1 MYYNDIK
8 ITIEEAFEPS
18 VGLINRALIVTHE
31 LEVPFMKLRGT
42 SPISDLRTELI
53 RLATLGNLTLGGLT
67 IPLPTILNQVNLA
80 CPLLEEAIVLLT
92 SQSDSSGNAIVPD
105 YLYVCGSLIVDY
117 QNATDV
123 SGLTSIIAA
132 NTTVESDFWGII
144 PVQYNTKLVEWLV
157 TFCSS
162 KSKAFF
168 VDIEYKHFTITD
180 LLKSNRGYMIYNG
193 RTNDQSDQQF
203 AAGVY
208 GRCFSGENLV
218 GVKWKTV
225 TGISSYKQATLSDSE
240 VSTLATNGVNAYLYR
255 YGKGSIDGSFTTDS
269 DGNLKA
275 VNHIDEMYIRDNIK
289 YNLIKNIYLWLNS
302 SEMASMSD
310 YAELESVVTS
320 VLSTFADDGFIAT
333 IEGLKQF
340 SVNVPIP
347 TSSNRNE
354 RLLEG
359 TFKYIP
365 NGAAEWVTITGQEVF
380 DIINGEEV

>member
-1 MYYNDIK
+1 MYYNDINV
-8 ITIEEAFEPS
+8 TIQEAFEPS
-18 VGLINRALIVTHE
+18 VGLINRAFLVTHE
-31 LEVPFMKLRGT
+31 
-42 SPISDLRTELI
+42 
-53 RLATLGNLTLGGLT
+53 AT
-67 IPLPTILNQVNLA
+67 IPFTKLSGANAVSELDALLLA
-80 CPLLEEAIVLLT
+80 GTLTAPLLEQAVAVLVAQT
-92 SQSDSSGNAIVPD
+92 DSSGNPLFPD
-105 YLYVCGSLIVDY
+105 YIYIGGAVIDDY
-117 QNATDV
+117 ASATDV
-123 SGLTSIIAA
+123 SDLTDLITA

-144 PVQYNTKLVEWLV
+144 PVKYNLKLVEWLA
-157 TFCSS
+157 TFCAS
-162 KSKAFF
+162 KQKAFF
-168 VDIEYKHFTITD
+168 VDVESKNFTITD
-180 LLKSNRGYMIYNG
+180 TQKSARGYMIYNG
-193 RTNDQSDQQF
+193 RTGDQANQQF
-203 AAGVY
+203 APGVY
-208 GRCFSGENLV
+208 GRCFSGESLV
-218 GVKWKTV
+218 GVKFKTV

-240 VSTLATNGVNAYLYR
+240 VSTLATNGVNTYLYR

-347 TSSNRNE
+347 SSSDRNE
-354 RLLEG
+354 RLLKG

-380 DIINGEEV
+380 DIINGEEE

>member
-1 MYYNDIK
+1 MYYNDINV
-8 ITIEEAFEPS
+8 TIQEAFEPS
-18 VGLINRALIVTHE
+18 VGLINRAFLVTHE
-31 LEVPFMKLRGT
+31 AIIPFTKLSGANAV
-42 SPISDLRTELI
+42 SELDALLAGDLM
-53 RLATLGNLTLGGLT
+53 A
-67 IPLPTILNQVNLA
+67 
-80 CPLLEEAIVLLT
+80 PLLEQAVAVLV
-92 SQSDSSGNAIVPD
+92 SQTDSSGNPLFPD
-105 YLYVCGSLIVDY
+105 YIYIGGAVVADY
-117 QNATDV
+117 ASATDV
-123 SGLTSIIAA
+123 SDLTALITA

-144 PVQYNTKLVEWLV
+144 PVKYNLELIKWLV
-157 TFCSS
+157 TFCAS
-162 KSKAFF
+162 KQKAFF
-168 VDIEYKHFTITD
+168 VDVESKTFTITD
-180 LLKSNRGYMIYNG
+180 LQKSDRGYMIYNG
-193 RTNDQSDQQF
+193 RTGDQANQQF

-208 GRCFSGENLV
+208 GRCFSGESLV

-225 TGISSYKQATLSDSE
+225 NGISPYKQATLSDSE
-240 VSTLATNGVNAYLYR
+240 VSTLATNGVNTYLYR

-359 TFKYIP
+359 IFKYIP

-380 DIINGEEV
+380 DIINGEEE

>member
-1 MYYNDIK
+1 MYNNDIK
-8 ITIEEAFEPS
+8 VTIEEAFEPS
-18 VGLINRALIVTHE
+18 VGLINRALLVTHE
-31 LEVPFMKLRGT
+31 AAIPFTKLSGANAVSELEALLLAGT
-42 SPISDLRTELI
+42 
-53 RLATLGNLTLGGLT
+53 LT
-67 IPLPTILNQVNLA
+67 A
-80 CPLLEEAIVLLT
+80 PLLVQAVTVLV
-92 SQSDSSGNAIVPD
+92 SQTDSSGNPLFPD
-105 YLYVCGSLIVDY
+105 YIYILGAVVADY
-117 QNATDV
+117 ATATDV
-123 SGLTSIIAA
+123 SDITDLITA

-144 PVQYNTKLVEWLV
+144 PVKYNLKLVEWLA
-157 TFCSS
+157 TFCAS
-162 KSKAFF
+162 KQKAFF
-168 VDIEYKHFTITD
+168 IDIESKTFTITD
-180 LLKSNRGYMIYNG
+180 LQKSARGYMIYNG
-193 RTNDQSDQQF
+193 RANDQANQQF

-208 GRCFSGENLV
+208 GRCFSGERLV
-218 GVKWKTV
+218 GVKFKTV
-225 TGISSYKQATLSDSE
+225 TGITPYKQATLSDSE
-240 VSTLATNGVNAYLYR
+240 VSTLATNGVNTYLYR
-255 YGKGSIDGSFTTDS
+255 HGKGSIDGSFTTDS

-302 SEMASMSD
+302 SEMVSMSD
-310 YAELESVVTS
+310 YAELESIVTS

>member
-1 MYYNDIK
+1 M
-8 ITIEEAFEPS
+8 AS
-18 VGLINRALIVTHE
+18 
-31 LEVPFMKLRGT
+31 
-42 SPISDLRTELI
+42 
-53 RLATLGNLTLGGLT
+53 
-67 IPLPTILNQVNLA
+67 
-80 CPLLEEAIVLLT
+80 
-92 SQSDSSGNAIVPD
+92 
-105 YLYVCGSLIVDY
+105 
-117 QNATDV
+117 ATDV
-123 SGLTSIIAA
+123 SAITDLITS

-144 PVQYNTKLVEWLV
+144 PVKYNLKLVEWLV
-157 TFCSS
+157 TFCAS
-162 KSKAFF
+162 KQKAFF
-168 VDIEYKHFTITD
+168 VDIESKAFTITD
-180 LLKSNRGYMIYNG
+180 TQKSARGYMIYNG
-193 RTNDQSDQQF
+193 TIDDPIQQF

-208 GRCFSGENLV
+208 GRCFSGESLV
-218 GVKWKTV
+218 GVKFKTV
-225 TGISSYKQATLSDSE
+225 AGITPHKPDTLSDSE
-240 VSTLATNGVNAYLYR
+240 VSTLATNGVNTYLYR

-340 SVNVPIP
+340 SVNVPVP

-380 DIINGEEV
+380 DIINGEEE

>member
-1 MYYNDIK
+1 MYNNDIK
-8 ITIEEAFEPS
+8 VTIEEAFEPS
-18 VGLINRALIVTHE
+18 VGLINRALLVTHE
-31 LEVPFMKLRGT
+31 AAIPFTKLSGANAV
-42 SPISDLRTELI
+42 TELEALL
-53 RLATLGNLTLGGLT
+53 LAGTLT
-67 IPLPTILNQVNLA
+67 A
-80 CPLLEEAIVLLT
+80 PLLVQAVTVLV
-92 SQSDSSGNAIVPD
+92 SQTDSSGNPIFPD
-105 YLYVCGSLIVDY
+105 YIYILGAVVADY
-117 QNATDV
+117 ATATDV
-123 SGLTSIIAA
+123 SDVTDLITA

-144 PVQYNTKLVEWLV
+144 PVKYNLKLVEWLV
-157 TFCSS
+157 TFCAS
-162 KSKAFF
+162 KQKTFF
-168 VDIEYKHFTITD
+168 IDIESKTFTITD
-180 LLKSNRGYMIYNG
+180 LQKSARGYMIYNG
-193 RTNDQSDQQF
+193 RSGDQANQQF

-208 GRCFSGENLV
+208 GRCFSGESLV
-218 GVKWKTV
+218 GVKFKTV
-225 TGISSYKQATLSDSE
+225 TGISSYKPATLSDSE
-240 VSTLATNGVNAYLYR
+240 VSTLATNGVNTYLYR

-340 SVNVPIP
+340 YVNVPIP

>member
-1 MYYNDIK
+1 MYNNDIK
-8 ITIEEAFEPS
+8 VTIEEAFEPS
-18 VGLINRALIVTHE
+18 VGLINRALLVTHE
-31 LEVPFMKLRGT
+31 AAIPFTKLSGANAVAELEALLLAGT
-42 SPISDLRTELI
+42 ST
-53 RLATLGNLTLGGLT
+53 A
-67 IPLPTILNQVNLA
+67 
-80 CPLLEEAIVLLT
+80 PLLVQAVTVLV
-92 SQSDSSGNAIVPD
+92 SQTDSSGNPIFPD
-105 YLYVCGSLIVDY
+105 YIYILGAVVADY
-117 QNATDV
+117 ATATDV
-123 SGLTSIIAA
+123 SDITDLITA

-144 PVQYNTKLVEWLV
+144 PVKYNLKLVEWLV
-157 TFCSS
+157 TFCAS
-162 KSKAFF
+162 KQKAFF
-168 VDIEYKHFTITD
+168 IDIESKTFTITD
-180 LLKSNRGYMIYNG
+180 LQKSARGYMIYNG
-193 RTNDQSDQQF
+193 RSGDQANQQF

-208 GRCFSGENLV
+208 GRCFSGESLV

-225 TGISSYKQATLSDSE
+225 TGITSYKQATLSDSE
-240 VSTLATNGVNAYLYR
+240 VSTLATNGVNTYLYR
-255 YGKGSIDGSFTTDS
+255 YGKDSIDGSFTTDS

-320 VLSTFADDGFIAT
+320 VLSTFADDGFIAI

-365 NGAAEWVTITGQEVF
+365 NGAAEWITITGQEVF
-380 DIINGEEV
+380 DIINGEAE

>member
-1 MYYNDIK
+1 MYYNDINV
-8 ITIEEAFEPS
+8 TIQEAFEPS
-18 VGLINRALIVTHE
+18 VGLINRAFLVTHE
-31 LEVPFMKLRGT
+31 AVIPFTKLSGANAVSELDAILLAGT
-42 SPISDLRTELI
+42 
-53 RLATLGNLTLGGLT
+53 LT
-67 IPLPTILNQVNLA
+67 A
-80 CPLLEEAIVLLT
+80 PLLEQAVAVLV
-92 SQSDSSGNAIVPD
+92 SQTDSSGNPLFPD
-105 YLYVCGSLIVDY
+105 YIYIGGAVVSDY
-117 QNATDV
+117 ASATDV
-123 SGLTSIIAA
+123 SDLTDLITA

-144 PVQYNTKLVEWLV
+144 PVKYNLELIKWLV
-157 TFCSS
+157 TFCAS
-162 KSKAFF
+162 KQKAFF
-168 VDIEYKHFTITD
+168 VDVESKTFTITD
-180 LLKSNRGYMIYNG
+180 LQKSARGYMIYNG
-193 RTNDQSDQQF
+193 RTGDQANQQF

-208 GRCFSGENLV
+208 GRCFSGESLV
-218 GVKWKTV
+218 GVKFKTV
-225 TGISSYKQATLSDSE
+225 TGISSYKQAALSDSE
-240 VSTLATNGVNAYLYR
+240 VSTLATNGVNTYLYR

-320 VLSTFADDGFIAT
+320 VLSTFADDRFIAT

-359 TFKYIP
+359 IFKYIP